1 MTASSS
7 YDEESRASRS
17 GPLPLPPR
25 NTRPD
30 YVDPGVI
37 TANASDT
44 STVSDISSIADTES
58 DAQDE
63 INDVNS
69 EESAYW
75 QAVDDFDFRDERLC
89 ALLSGLTMSTSNSTN
104 PRENVIQNFP
114 VAGPST
120 ATLNLNLANP
130 SVEVPFQGGGP
141 FYVVTK
147 GLDVGVFDD
156 W

>member
-1 MTASSS
+1 MTASSG

-17 GPLPLPPR
+17 GPPPLPPR

-37 TANASDT
+37 TANTSDT

-75 QAVDDFDFRDERLC
+75 QAVDDFDFRDKRLC
-89 ALLSGLTMSTSNSTN
+89 ALLSSLTMSTSNSTN
-104 PRENVIQNFP
+104 P
-114 VAGPST
+114 
-120 ATLNLNLANP
+120 
-130 SVEVPFQGGGP
+130 
-141 FYVVTK
+141 
-147 GLDVGVFDD
+147 
-156 W
+156 